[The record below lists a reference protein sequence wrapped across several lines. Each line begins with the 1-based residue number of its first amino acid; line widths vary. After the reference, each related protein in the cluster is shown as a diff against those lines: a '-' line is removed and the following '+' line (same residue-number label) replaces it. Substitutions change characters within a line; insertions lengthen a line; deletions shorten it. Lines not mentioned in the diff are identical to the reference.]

1 MGRSLKD
8 AQPLIPL
15 GSVRVVPTELRDLEP
30 EKILANP
37 ENPRMYFRDPGLN
50 QLAESIEESG
60 GVLVPIYVY
69 RDPEQDGFYRLIDG
83 ERRWRIAQRLAL
95 ETIPALVRND
105 APDAEQNI
113 IEMFNIHK
121 VREDWEEMPTA
132 RALKQVMERTGTT
145 HVDGLRALTGLNR
158 EQIARYQLLLELP
171 PAYQEMVESGELTM
185 NFFVELDRNVIR
197 PLETERTELA
207 QQFDREVLL
216 EAFVT
221 KRRANRI
228 RNITDFRKVKPII
241 DRARADAGAADRPS
255 DLDQALARLF
265 EHPEVTIDEAYDSS
279 VAFGVEVE
287 KIGGL
292 ADQIVAQVARLF
304 GETTDPEE
312 HEQLVEIVSR
322 TRERLGMLLAEHAD

>member
-1 MGRSLKD
+1 M
-8 AQPLIPL
+8 PN
-15 GSVRVVPTELRDLEP
+15 VLRDIEP

-50 QLAESIEESG
+50 QLADSIEESG

-69 RDPEQDGFYRLIDG
+69 PDPEQDGFYRLIDG
-83 ERRWRIAQRLAL
+83 ERRWRIAQRLGL
-95 ETIPALVRND
+95 ETIPAMVRD
-105 APDAEQNI
+105 SKPDPEKNI

-121 VREDWEEMPTA
+121 VREDWEDMPTA
-132 RALKQVMERTGTT
+132 RALQQVIDRTGKTD
-145 HVDGLRALTGLNR
+145 VDDLRELTGLSK
-158 EQIARYQLLLELP
+158 EQIGRYQLLLELP

-197 PLETERTELA
+197 PLETERTQLA
-207 QQFDREVLL
+207 ERFDRETLL

-241 DRARADAGAADRPS
+241 DRARADAGAANSPS
-255 DLDQALARLF
+255 DLDEALATLF
-265 EHPEVTIDEAYDSS
+265 ENPEATIDEAYDLT
-279 VAFGVEVE
+279 VAFGVEVD

-292 ADQIVAQVARLF
+292 ADQIVGQVVRLF
-304 GETTDPEE
+304 GETTDPEDR
-312 HEQLVEIVSR
+312 EQLVEIVTA
-322 TRERLGMLLAEHAD
+322 TRDRLDTLLAEHAD

>member
-1 MGRSLKD
+1 VST
-8 AQPLIPL
+8 
-15 GSVRVVPTELRDLEP
+15 VLRDIEP

-50 QLAESIEESG
+50 QLADSIEESG

-69 RDPEQDGFYRLIDG
+69 PDPEKDGLYRLIDG
-83 ERRWRIAQRLAL
+83 ERRWRIAQRLGL
-95 ETIPALVRND
+95 ETIPALVRD
-105 APDAEQNI
+105 SEPDPEKNI

-121 VREDWEEMPTA
+121 VREDWEDMPTA
-132 RALKQVMERTGTT
+132 RALKQVIERTGKT
-145 HVDGLRALTGLNR
+145 DIDDLRELTGLNPD
-158 EQIARYQLLLELP
+158 QIRRYQLLLELP
-171 PAYQEMVESGELTM
+171 VAYQEMVESGELTM

-207 QQFDREVLL
+207 KEFDREALL

-241 DRARADAGAADRPS
+241 DRARADAGAADQPS
-255 DLDQALARLF
+255 ELDAALETLF
-265 EHPEVTIDEAYDSS
+265 RDPEVTIDEAYDSS
-279 VAFGVEVE
+279 VAFGVEVD

-292 ADQIVAQVARLF
+292 ADQIAGQVARLF
-304 GETTDPEE
+304 GETTDPDERA
-312 HEQLVEIVSR
+312 QLVQIVTA
-322 TRERLGMLLAEHAD
+322 TRDRLDALLAEHAD